1 MGYSAIGAIVTLIL
15 SLLAVPR
22 AAAAPAGKVWRIGY
36 LVAGSTRGIHEA
48 FRQGLRDLG
57 YIEGQTIALEIRWDE
72 GKPERSPAHAAELVA
87 LPVDLI
93 VTGTGVATGAAQHT
107 TTIPIVMASHP
118 EPVERRHVASLAR
131 PGATSLGCP

>member
-1 MGYSAIGAIVTLIL
+1 MWYSAVGAIVTLIL
-15 SLLAVPR
+15 SLLAVPP
-22 AAAAPAGKVWRIGY
+22 AAAAPPAGKMWRIGF
-36 LVAGSTRGIHEA
+36 LNAASGPIPEA
-48 FRQGLRDLG
+48 FQQGLRDLG

>member
-1 MGYSAIGAIVTLIL
+1 MRRRDFITLLGGAT
-15 SLLAVPR
+15 LAVPQIAR
-22 AAAAPAGKVWRIGY
+22 AQQKTARIGFLG
-36 LVAGSTRGIHEA
+36 LVSASSHASRTAALRA
-48 FRQGLRDLG
+48 GLRDLG